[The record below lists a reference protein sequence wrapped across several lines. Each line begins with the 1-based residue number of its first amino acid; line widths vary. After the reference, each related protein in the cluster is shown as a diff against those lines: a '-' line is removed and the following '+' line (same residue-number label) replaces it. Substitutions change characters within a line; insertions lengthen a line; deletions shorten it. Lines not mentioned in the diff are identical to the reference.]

1 MIRGTLLDMIRERFF
16 SPENRSINGAID
28 QEEYKRQKEVQ
39 VNFDFIRK
47 SEGFETEGYV
57 PRSGEQVLDSSGVT
71 IGTGLDLGT
80 KNIDYFKDFEN
91 KETLKKMEAYFGM
104 QGQEAYDFE
113 QANPLS
119 RSEEETKALDN
130 FVKGRELESIE
141 NSFLALTGKELSS
154 MPPRLQTVIADLQF
168 QYGSNYNR
176 TPKFRDIIKDIA
188 EDPQDAK
195 SYMPLMNELRD
206 FGDKYDTRR
215 DREADLIQELYMN
228 LLPSAKDL
236 MTDTSTGEMKTLE
249 YYGE

>member
-1 MIRGTLLDMIRERFF
+1 MNGTLLSMIREKFF

-28 QEEYKRQKEVQ
+28 KDEYKNQKELQ
-39 VNFDFIRK
+39 VNMEFLRM

-80 KNIDYFKDFEN
+80 KNMDYFKDFEN

-113 QANPLS
+113 QKNPLS
-119 RSEEETKALDN
+119 LTREEAIELDN
-130 FVKGRELESIE
+130 FVKGRELGSIE
-141 NSFLALTGKELSS
+141 DSFLALTGKELSS

-188 EDPQDAK
+188 EDPQDAQ

-215 DREADLIQELYMN
+215 NREADLIQELYLN
-228 LLPSAKDL
+228 LLPTAKDL
-236 MTDTSTGEMKTLE
+236 LKDDSTGTNSTLE
-249 YYGE
+249 YRP

>member
-1 MIRGTLLDMIRERFF
+1 MIRGTLLDMIREKFF

-28 QEEYKRQKEVQ
+28 KDEYKKQKELQ
-39 VNFDFIRK
+39 VNMEFLRK

-80 KNIDYFKDFEN
+80 KNMDYFKDFEN

-104 QGQEAYDFE
+104 KGQAAYDFE
-113 QANPLS
+113 QTNPLS
-119 RSEEETKALDN
+119 LTREEAIELDN
-130 FVKGRELESIE
+130 FVKGRELGSIE

-188 EDPQDAK
+188 EDPQDAQ

-215 DREADLIQELYMN
+215 EREADLIQELYLN
-228 LLPSAKDL
+228 LLP
-236 MTDTSTGEMKTLE
+236 
-249 YYGE
+249 Y

>member
-1 MIRGTLLDMIRERFF
+1 MIREKFF

-28 QEEYKRQKEVQ
+28 KDEYKKQKELQ
-39 VNFDFIRK
+39 VNMEFLRM

-80 KNIDYFKDFEN
+80 KNMDYFKDFEN

-104 QGQEAYDFE
+104 QGLAAYNFE
-113 QANPLS
+113 QENPLS
-119 RSEEETKALDN
+119 LTREEAVEVDN
-130 FVKGRELESIE
+130 YVKGRELESIE

-176 TPKFRDIIKDIA
+176 TPKFREIIKDIA
-188 EDPQDAK
+188 EDPQDAQ
-195 SYMPLMNELRD
+195 SYMPLMSELRD

-215 DREADLIQELYMN
+215 NREADLIQGLYFDLM
-228 LLPSAKDL
+228 PSAKDL
-236 MTDTSTGEMKTLE
+236 LRDDSTGINQTLE
-249 YYGE
+249 YYGEWED

>member
-1 MIRGTLLDMIRERFF
+1 MNGTLLDMIREKFF

-28 QEEYKRQKEVQ
+28 KDEYKKQKELQ
-39 VNFDFIRK
+39 VNMEFLRM

-80 KNIDYFKDFEN
+80 KNMDYFKDFEN
-91 KETLKKMEAYFGM
+91 KETLQKMEAYFGM

-113 QANPLS
+113 EANPLS
-119 RSEEETKALDN
+119 LSEEETKALDN

-176 TPKFRDIIKDIA
+176 TPKFREIIKDIA
-188 EDPQDAK
+188 EDPQDAQ
-195 SYMPLMNELRD
+195 SYMPLMKELRD

-215 DREADLIQELYMN
+215 EREADLIQGLFFDLM
-228 LLPSAKDL
+228 PSAKDL
-236 MTDTSTGEMKTLE
+236 LKDESTGINQTLE